1 MDESALKQLQ
11 EDTSAELQKVSA
23 RRQELKAL
31 SRDIQGIMITGRE
44 QVTPAVPATF
54 DNADPPVELTPEIPE
69 TTETVMD
76 VKPVDSGLNAPMND
90 TRRDNIFD
98 AAVAEKTRLSF

>member
-1 MDESALKQLQ
+1 MDETALKQLQ
-11 EDTSAELQKVSA
+11 EDTQAELQKVSA

-31 SRDIQGIMITGRE
+31 SRDIQGIMMTGRE
-44 QVTPAVPATF
+44 QVTPAVPAVMDGET
-54 DNADPPVELTPEIPE
+54 VVTPAIPE

-90 TRRDNIFD
+90 TRRDDIFD